1 MKYCVNICGNFK
13 KLAKM
18 QDSINRAL
26 LKIYEMLYSALRKRF
41 ATIWMDFKNII
52 QSESSQIKKDKYC
65 MIFQFCVISKKK

>member
-13 KLAKM
+13 RLAEM